1 MSNMRSR
8 EKNKMTDK
16 LIIDNN
22 LHNVAIYLGKTN
34 YLRLKTFIA
43 TACYDEWSLVILC

>member
-1 MSNMRSR
+1 MRSR

-34 YLRLKTFIA
+34 YL
-43 TACYDEWSLVILC
+43 